1 MTQVILDPGSPNI
14 RPICS
19 DILLFSKKSPTGPTE
34 RTPKPEYLIALAT
47 CLGVRWGSVDH
58 DQVARS
64 YQRWNADAGW
74 THFSVLTS
82 NSNHGGWNK
91 PRGGGNWNILSYF
104 HRDPWGF
111 MIQFDESYVS
121 NWVEMFTNYKW
132 LNIFC
137 RGRSWRKGSITN
149 EKFILPIWTMLAFPG
164 VSFISYKSIRCAWAI
179 ARHVKRDLEHHSE
192 KRSLVMFVMHSEPKW
207 TSEPFCSCLEMIL
220 KHVSCIQELELQ
232 NRLIMAW
239 LLFGIMSSRQ

>member
-1 MTQVILDPGSPNI
+1 MQMLGEHISVSWPRIQTMVDETSHGVVATEIFWVI
-14 RPICS
+14 
-19 DILLFSKKSPTGPTE
+19 FT
-34 RTPKPEYLIALAT
+34 
-47 CLGVRWGSVDH
+47 
-58 DQVARS
+58 
-64 YQRWNADAGW
+64 
-74 THFSVLTS
+74 
-82 NSNHGGWNK
+82 
-91 PRGGGNWNILSYF
+91 
-104 HRDPWGF
+104 WGF